1 MGELNNRVRWTM
13 DVGFRSLTMIIIV
26 YSFQGCEKINIT
38 SLCSVTA
45 CKFPFSIQGPK
56 MFMNSRT
63 GMFLKQVRF
72 IILFQ
77 CMQAVVPFRNL

>member
-1 MGELNNRVRWTM
+1 MGELNNGVRWAM
-13 DVGFRSLTMIIIV
+13 DVGFRSLTMIIIM
-26 YSFQGCEKINIT
+26 YSFQGCEKIDIT

-63 GMFLKQVRF
+63 CMFLKQVRF
-72 IILFQ
+72 IILLQ
-77 CMQAVVPFRNL
+77 YMQPEVPFRNL